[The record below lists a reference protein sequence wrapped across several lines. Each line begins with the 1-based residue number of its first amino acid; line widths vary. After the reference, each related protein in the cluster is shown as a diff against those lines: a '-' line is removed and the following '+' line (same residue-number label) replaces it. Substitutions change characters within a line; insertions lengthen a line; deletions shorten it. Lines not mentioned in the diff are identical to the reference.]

1 MGLLNDVE
9 NRMGE
14 SVTTIMN
21 RNAVQGKSIKHCSLV
36 MDVSYSTAHRWANK
50 YSVKFDRYNRNKWKF
65 KNV

>member
-1 MGLLNDVE
+1 MGLQKDVE

-14 SVTTIMN
+14 SVDNIMTKH
-21 RNAVQGKSIKHCSLV
+21 AVAGKTIKHCSML

-65 KNV
+65 KSV